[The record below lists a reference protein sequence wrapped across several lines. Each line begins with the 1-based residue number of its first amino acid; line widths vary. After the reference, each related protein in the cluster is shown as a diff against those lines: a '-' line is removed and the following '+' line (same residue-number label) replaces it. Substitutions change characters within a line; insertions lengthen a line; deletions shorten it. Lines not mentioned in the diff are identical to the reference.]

1 MHYTDRRPTKL
12 SILPT
17 TGGAAISVH
26 PVPTGPKKNNYTKG
40 AGFEEAQ
47 GGWVR
52 YTGGIVLSRATLVK
66 HLKRFNLPERAEDWA
81 ELAQNKEEWR
91 ARIQPDKYRSVEEEK
106 EREREGKRKQQ
117 KEARIQ
123 GRKDRHEVKGKPK
136 TNRAQAT
143 GVKASNTA
151 KVNGT
156 EATNAKGTPAAGS
169 RAKAI
174 AAQTRSAKEKA
185 KARNAKGEPKA
196 KSPKGH

>member
-1 MHYTDRRPTKL
+1 MTY
-12 SILPT
+12 
-17 TGGAAISVH
+17 G
-26 PVPTGPKKNNYTKG
+26 
-40 AGFEEAQ
+40 
-47 GGWVR
+47 
-52 YTGGIVLSRATLVK
+52 ATLVK
-66 HLKRFNLPERAEDWA
+66 HLKRFKLPERAEDWV

-151 KVNGT
+151 KANGT
-156 EATNAKGTPAAGS
+156 EATNFS
-169 RAKAI
+169 SV
-174 AAQTRSAKEKA
+174 QTRQRVPE
-185 KARNAKGEPKA
+185 
-196 KSPKGH
+196 